1 MMSQTAIFWPM
12 LGHVLLVFVVYV
24 VLGKRRYEAVKRGSA
39 KAAEYRQRASEPE
52 YSMTAANNLM
62 NQFEA
67 PLLFHVCCLAFH
79 AIAGVSVVPLIL
91 AWLFVLLR
99 YAHAW
104 VHLTTNKLKHR
115 NYSFRIGLVLLA
127 LMWVWFALALAGLV

>member
-1 MMSQTAIFWPM
+1 MSQTAIFWPM
-12 LGHVLLVFVVYV
+12 LAHVLLVAIVYV
-24 VLGKRRYEAVKRGSA
+24 VLAIRRRGAV
-39 KAAEYRQRASEPE
+39 AAGAARAADYKLRASEPE

-67 PLLFHVCCLAFH
+67 PTLFHIACLAFH
-79 AIAGVSVVPLIL
+79 AIGGVSVTALVL

-104 VHLTTNKLKHR
+104 VHLTTNKLRHR
-115 NYSFRIGLVLLA
+115 NYSFRTGLVVLA
-127 LMWVWFALALAGLV
+127 LMWVWFALALAGFA

>member
-1 MMSQTAIFWPM
+1 MSQTTIFWPM
-12 LGHVLLVFVVYV
+12 LAHVLLVFIVYV
-24 VLGKRRYEAVKRGSA
+24 VLAIRRRGAVVSG
-39 KAAEYRQRASEPE
+39 AARAADYKQRASEPE
-52 YSMTAANNLM
+52 FSMTAANNLM

-67 PLLFHVCCLAFH
+67 PILFHVACLAFH
-79 AIAGVSVVPLIL
+79 AIGAVTATALLL

-115 NYSFRIGLVLLA
+115 NYSFRAGLVVLA
-127 LMWVWFALALAGLV
+127 LIWIWFALVLAGFA

>member
-1 MMSQTAIFWPM
+1 MTQTAIFWPM

-24 VLGKRRYEAVKRGSA
+24 VLGRRRYAAVSTGAA
-39 KAAEYRQRASEPE
+39 KPAEYRQRASEPE

-67 PLLFHVCCLAFH
+67 PVLFHVFCLALH
-79 AIAGVSVVPLIL
+79 AIGAVSVVPLVL
-91 AWLFVLLR
+91 GWLFVVSR
-99 YAHAW
+99 YAHAF

-115 NYSFRIGLVLLA
+115 NYSFRAGVVLLA
-127 LMWVWFALALAGLV
+127 LMWLWFALAMAGLV